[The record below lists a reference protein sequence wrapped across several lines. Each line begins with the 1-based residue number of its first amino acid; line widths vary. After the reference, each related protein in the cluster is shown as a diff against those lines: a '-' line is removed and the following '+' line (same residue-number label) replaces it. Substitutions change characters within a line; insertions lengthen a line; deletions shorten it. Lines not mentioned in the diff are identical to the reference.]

1 MRVEE
6 EHFDVLQN
14 IETAIVTVYDRE
26 PNLHDLDV
34 LDALEALIRSYM
46 LEERGRSGASA
57 KLPEPSQHVVDQTR
71 RVCEWRL
78 GRSPLNAGDPW
89 SDEDKQASISVPGL
103 IACLKRLRK
112 SVRFWNE
119 QGGRQGY
126 LNYVREFPTRAERDL
141 SGR

>member
-14 IETAIVTVYDRE
+14 IEAAVVTVYDRE
-26 PNLHDLDV
+26 PDLHDLDV
-34 LDALEALIRSYM
+34 LDALEALIRSYT
-46 LEERGRSGASA
+46 LEERGRPGASPS
-57 KLPEPSQHVVDQTR
+57 LSEQSQHVADQAR

-89 SDEDKQASISVPGL
+89 SDEDKRASISVPEL

-126 LNYVREFPTRAERDL
+126 LNYVREFLARAERDL
-141 SGR
+141 DGR